1 MAPAVD
7 LDADDV
13 ARGEEAAPCL
23 RRGRRAGERAQAAG
37 HHLADDAVVRG
48 VARGVDGLLGLH
60 RNHVAG
66 IRSRHA
72 GYGKKLAPKINEGK
86 VASERLAT
94 FPNHFAM
101 IAHREGDGEAELHE
115 KQADLFVVESGEAT
129 LVFGGEVVSPKTTAP
144 NEVRGPSIKGGER
157 KALAAGDVVHIPA
170 KIPHQLLLP
179 AGKEFTYFVMK
190 VDTP

>member
-1 MAPAVD
+1 MRMTALAIVLTVVPLMAAEPS
-7 LDADDV
+7 
-13 ARGEEAAPCL
+13 GI
-23 RRGRRAGERAQAAG
+23 
-37 HHLADDAVVRG
+37 VVWS
-48 VARGVDGLLGLH
+48 
-60 RNHVAG
+60 
-66 IRSRHA
+66 RSELK
-72 GYGKKLAPKINEGK
+72 GYGKKLAPKMNEGK

-101 IAHREGDGEAELHE
+101 VAHREGDGEAELHE

-144 NEVRGPSIKGGER
+144 NEVRGPSIEGGER

-170 KIPHQLLLP
+170 KIPHQLLVP
-179 AGKEFTYFVMK
+179 AGREFTYFVMK

>member
-1 MAPAVD
+1 MRKTALAIVLTAVMPLMAAEPT
-7 LDADDV
+7 
-13 ARGEEAAPCL
+13 GF
-23 RRGRRAGERAQAAG
+23 
-37 HHLADDAVVRG
+37 VVWSG
-48 VARGVDGLLGLH
+48 SELK
-60 RNHVAG
+60 
-66 IRSRHA
+66 

>member
-1 MAPAVD
+1 MKKTA
-7 LDADDV
+7 L
-13 ARGEEAAPCL
+13 AAL
-23 RRGRRAGERAQAAG
+23 MV
-37 HHLADDAVVRG
+37 AVVVPLMAAEPTG
-48 VARGVDGLLGLH
+48 VVVWSGSELK
-60 RNHVAG
+60 
-66 IRSRHA
+66 

-170 KIPHQLLLP
+170 KIPHQLLVP
-179 AGKEFTYFVMK
+179 AGEEFTYFVMK
-190 VDTP
+190 VDMP

>member
-1 MAPAVD
+1 MKKTA
-7 LDADDV
+7 L
-13 ARGEEAAPCL
+13 AAL
-23 RRGRRAGERAQAAG
+23 MV
-37 HHLADDAVVRG
+37 AVVAPLMAAEPTG
-48 VARGVDGLLGLH
+48 VVVWSGSELK
-60 RNHVAG
+60 
-66 IRSRHA
+66 

-115 KQADLFVVESGEAT
+115 KQADLFVVASGEAT

-144 NEVRGPSIKGGER
+144 NEVRGPSIKAGER

-170 KIPHQLLLP
+170 RIPHRLLVP